1 MKKLD
6 LALAIIRMSP
16 SYNNGLISY
25 EIFDDRIEVWN
36 NLMKDTFRETDLIA
50 ALNAF
55 PTLTTCLFWDE
66 SEKTLKLRII

>member
-6 LALAIIRMSP
+6 LAEALILMSP

-25 EIFDDRIEVWN
+25 EIFNDRIEVWN

-55 PTLTTCLFWDE
+55 PTLTTYLFWDE
-66 SEKTLKLRII
+66 SVKTLKLRII